1 MALSLPS
8 AYFIALGLEILLN
21 GMYTSLFIA
30 SMYLLIMKKKKTKT
44 IIAMT
49 VVNSIMWA
57 VATSHMSVSFQQ
69 NYVAFL
75 KQHAAEGSDVF
86 EDNASP
92 TIYSQLSLESV
103 NIVLGDSIVIWRAW
117 TLWSRKT
124 WVIFT
129 SATLLAGTAA
139 AAVGLVRAFATAP
152 PGISVFNN
160 DSLSS
165 WAIAFIASTLVT
177 NVWATTLVAYRTWSH
192 NRIIREITGEGL
204 MDRFR
209 RQNGVL
215 ALLIES
221 GVFYSTTWF
230 IAIIAFICGNNG
242 VYIVVDMLSQL
253 TAIYPTLIITL
264 VCLQTTLEVAITTF
278 DQTTRDNP
286 EWAERNR
293 KRRNGPSIVSG
304 TSMAYPMQP
313 MKFGMHTTTIQ
324 TTTTGPTGFEST
336 AEELIVDGKP
346 RSLSGDANGWDDAD
360 KVTSTA
366 V

>member
-21 GMYTSLFIA
+21 GMYTSLFLA
-30 SMYLLIMKKKKTKT
+30 SMYLLLMKKTKT
-44 IIAMT
+44 KVIMAMI
-49 VVNSIMWA
+49 VLNSIMWA

-69 NYVAFL
+69 NYFAFL
-75 KQHAAEGSDVF
+75 KQHAAESSNVF

-92 TIYSQLSLESV
+92 TIYSQLSLESI
-103 NIVLGDSIVIWRAW
+103 NIVIGDSIVIWRAW
-117 TLWSRKT
+117 TLWSRKS

-129 SATLLAGTAA
+129 SATLLTGTAA

-152 PGISVFNN
+152 PGVSVFDNGT
-160 DSLSS
+160 LSS
-165 WAIAFIASTLVT
+165 WAIAFIISTLIT
-177 NVWATTLVAYRTWSH
+177 NVWATALVAYRTCK
-192 NRIIREITGEGL
+192 IIREITGEGL

-215 ALLIES
+215 AILIES

-242 VYIVVDMLSQL
+242 VYIVIDMLSQL

-264 VCLQTTLEVAITTF
+264 VCLQSTLEVAISTF
-278 DQTTRDNP
+278 EQTTQTNP
-286 EWAERNR
+286 EWVERNALRRR
-293 KRRNGPSIVSG
+293 KRNGPNIATD

-313 MKFGMHTTTIQ
+313 MKIGIHTTTHTSTSGQ
-324 TTTTGPTGFEST
+324 PDFEST

-346 RSLSGDANGWDDAD
+346 RSLSGDTVRILLG
-360 KVTSTA
+360 SR
-366 V
+366 

>member
-30 SMYLLIMKKKKTKT
+30 SMYLLLKKKKTKV

-49 VVNSIMWA
+49 ILNSIMWA

-75 KQHAAEGSDVF
+75 KQRAADGSDVF

-92 TIYSQLSLESV
+92 TIYSQLSLESI

-124 WVIFT
+124 WVIIT
-129 SATLLAGTAA
+129 SATLLTGTTAA
-139 AAVGLVRAFATAP
+139 AIGLVRAFATAP
-152 PGISVFNN
+152 PGISVFDNA
-160 DSLSS
+160 SLSS

-177 NVWATTLVAYRTWSH
+177 NVWATTLVAYRTWTHSK
-192 NRIIREITGEGL
+192 IIREITGEGL
-204 MDRFR
+204 RDRFR

-215 ALLIES
+215 SLLIES
-221 GVFYSTTWF
+221 GIFYSTTWF

-264 VCLQTTLEVAITTF
+264 VCLQSTLEVAISTF
-278 DQTTRDNP
+278 DQTTRNNP
-286 EWAERNR
+286 DWAERNR
-293 KRRNGPSIVSG
+293 RRRNGPSLVSG

-313 MKFGMHTTTIQ
+313 MKIGMQ
-324 TTTTGPTGFEST
+324 TTTQTTTSAPTGFEST
-336 AEELIVDGKP
+336 TEEIIFDGKP
-346 RSLSGDANGWDDAD
+346 QCLSSGDGWDDAD
-360 KVTSTA
+360 KVTSHT

>member
-30 SMYLLIMKKKKTKT
+30 SMYLLLKKKKKTKV

-49 VVNSIMWA
+49 VLNSIMWA

-69 NYVAFL
+69 NFVAFL
-75 KQHAAEGSDVF
+75 KQHAADGSNVF

-92 TIYSQLSLESV
+92 RIYSQLSLESI

-124 WVIFT
+124 WVIIT
-129 SATLLAGTAA
+129 SATLLTGTA
-139 AAVGLVRAFATAP
+139 GLVRAFATAP
-152 PGISVFNN
+152 PGISVFDNTT
-160 DSLSS
+160 LGS
-165 WAIAFIASTLVT
+165 WGIAFIASTLVT
-177 NVWATTLVAYRTWSH
+177 NVWATTLVAYRTWTHS
-192 NRIIREITGEGL
+192 RIIREITGEGIG
-204 MDRFR
+204 DRFR

-215 ALLIES
+215 SLLIES

-230 IAIIAFICGNNG
+230 IAVIAFVCGNNG

-264 VCLQTTLEVAITTF
+264 VCLQSTLEVAISTF

-293 KRRNGPSIVSG
+293 RRRNGPSIVSG

-313 MKFGMHTTTIQ
+313 MKIGIQ
-324 TTTTGPTGFEST
+324 TTTQTATSEPTGFEST
-336 AEELIVDGKP
+336 TEDIIIDGKP
-346 RSLSGDANGWDDAD
+346 ECLSGGDGWDDAG
-360 KVTSTA
+360 KVTSHA

>member
-30 SMYLLIMKKKKTKT
+30 SMCLLLMKRNKTKV
-44 IIAMT
+44 IITMI

-57 VATSHMSVSFQQ
+57 VATSHMSVSFRQ

-75 KQHAAEGSDVF
+75 KQHAADGSGVF

-92 TIYSQLSLESV
+92 TIYSQLTLESI

-152 PGISVFNN
+152 PGISIFNN
-160 DSLSS
+160 EILSS

-177 NVWATTLVAYRTWSH
+177 NVWATTLVAYRTWTHSK
-192 NRIIREITGEGL
+192 IIREITGEGL
-204 MDRFR
+204 ADRFR

-215 ALLIES
+215 SLLIES
-221 GVFYSTTWF
+221 GVFYSATWF
-230 IAIIAFICGNNG
+230 IVIIVFICGNNG

-264 VCLQTTLEVAITTF
+264 VCLQSTLEVAISTF

-293 KRRNGPSIVSG
+293 RRRKGPSIISG
-304 TSMAYPMQP
+304 TSMAYPM
-313 MKFGMHTTTIQ
+313 KIGIYTTTTQ
-324 TTTTGPTGFEST
+324 TTTSGPTGFEST
-336 AEELIVDGKP
+336 AGEIIVDGKP
-346 RSLSGDANGWDDAD
+346 RSLSGDDGWDGAD
-360 KVTSTA
+360 KITSHA

>member
-1 MALSLPS
+1 
-8 AYFIALGLEILLN
+8 
-21 GMYTSLFIA
+21 
-30 SMYLLIMKKKKTKT
+30 
-44 IIAMT
+44 
-49 VVNSIMWA
+49 MWA

-75 KQHAAEGSDVF
+75 RQHAAEGSDVL

-129 SATLLAGTAA
+129 SATLLAGTTA

-177 NVWATTLVAYRTWSH
+177 NVWATTLVAYRTWTH
-192 NRIIREITGEGL
+192 NRIIREITGESL

-221 GVFYSTTWF
+221 GIFYSTTWF

-264 VCLQTTLEVAITTF
+264 VCLQSTLEVAISAF
-278 DQTTRDNP
+278 DQTTQTNP
-286 EWAERNR
+286 EWADRNR
-293 KRRNGPSIVSG
+293 RRCNGLGIVTG

-313 MKFGMHTTTIQ
+313 MKIGMHTTTTQ
-324 TTTTGPTGFEST
+324 TSTSGEPGFESIT
-336 AEELIVDGKP
+336 EEIIVDGKP
-346 RSLSGDANGWDDAD
+346 RSLSGDNGGDDAD
-360 KVTSTA
+360 KLMSHA

>member
-165 WAIAFIASTLVT
+165 WAIAFIASTLIT
-177 NVWATTLVAYRTWSH
+177 NVWATSLVAYRTWSH
-192 NRIIREITGEGL
+192 NRIIREITGECL

-313 MKFGMHTTTIQ
+313 MKIGMHTTTIQ
-324 TTTTGPTGFEST
+324 TTTGPTDFEST
-336 AEELIVDGKP
+336 AEEIIVDGKP